1 MKKMLFFAA
10 AVASLG
16 GSAFAADMPM
26 KARPIAPPPAF
37 SWTGFYIGGIVGDA
51 RQKVTNTYSAPGLPD
66 GYFAAD
72 QAVIDAFSSNNFSS
86 SRVTGGAEV
95 GYNIQFG
102 GLVVGAEFDIDYLG
116 FSNTLTTA
124 FTAPLAGPVVSTTQS
139 STNWMFTAR
148 GRLGWAVFERLLV
161 YGTGGIAAVHSTLT
175 ETNVYSPVFVA
186 SGTDFSSISAPYVGW
201 VAGGGLEYAITDHWS
216 IKGEYL
222 HVGLPSKTAGSG
234 TASPF
239 FGDPNLVSY
248 NHTVTN
254 EIDIGR
260 FGINYRF

>member
-1 MKKMLFFAA
+1 
-10 AVASLG
+10 
-16 GSAFAADMPM
+16 MPM
-26 KARPIAPPPAF
+26 KARPYAPPPVF
-37 SWTGFYIGGIVGDA
+37 SWTGFYVGGVVGDA
-51 RQKVTNTYSAPGLPD
+51 RERVSNTYAAPGLPN
-66 GYFAAD
+66 GYFAYVAASILV
-72 QAVIDAFSSNNFSS
+72 QQLQQQQ
-86 SRVTGGAEV
+86 VTGGGEV

-124 FTAPLAGPVVSTTQS
+124 FTAPLAGPVVSTTQQ

-148 GRLGWAVFERLLV
+148 GRLGWAVFDRLLV

-186 SGTDFSSISAPYVGW
+186 SGTDFSSVSGPYVGW
-201 VAGGGLEYAITDHWS
+201 VAGGGLEWAFTDHWS

-222 HVGLPSKTAGSG
+222 HVGLPSKTAASG
-234 TASPF
+234 TFSPF
-239 FGDPNLVSY
+239 FDNPNFVIY
-248 NHTVTN
+248 NHTVTQ

-260 FGINYRF
+260 LGINYKF

>member
-1 MKKMLFFAA
+1 
-10 AVASLG
+10 
-16 GSAFAADMPM
+16 MPM
-26 KARPIAPPPAF
+26 KARPYAPPPVF
-37 SWTGFYIGGIVGDA
+37 SWTGFYVGGVVGDA
-51 RQKVTNTYSAPGLPD
+51 RERVSNTYAAPGLPN
-66 GYFAAD
+66 GYFAPDVA
-72 QAVIDAFSSNNFSS
+72 AIDAFSSNNFNS
-86 SRVTGGAEV
+86 SRVTGGGEV

-124 FTAPLAGPVVSTTQS
+124 FTAPIAGPVVSTTQQ

-148 GRLGWAVFERLLV
+148 GRLGWAVFDRLLV

-186 SGTDFSSISAPYVGW
+186 SGTDFSSVSGPYVGW
-201 VAGGGLEYAITDHWS
+201 VAGGGLEWAFTDHWS

-222 HVGLPSKTAGSG
+222 HVGLPSKTAASG
-234 TASPF
+234 TFSQF
-239 FGDPNLVSY
+239 FGNPNFVTY
-248 NHTVTN
+248 NHTVTQ

-260 FGINYRF
+260 LGINYKF